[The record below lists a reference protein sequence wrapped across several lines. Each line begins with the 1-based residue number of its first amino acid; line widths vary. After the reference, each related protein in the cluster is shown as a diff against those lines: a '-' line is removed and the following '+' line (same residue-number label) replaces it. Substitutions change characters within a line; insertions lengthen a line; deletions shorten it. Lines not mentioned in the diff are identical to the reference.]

1 MRKRKTSPKLMG
13 SVMEISAALP
23 AFVITL
29 REGFEA
35 ALVVGIVLAC
45 LAKAQQM
52 SLQKWVYGGI
62 GAGLGA
68 SVLVGWGLWG
78 LLLQVATTDGAYAPV
93 FKQILEGSFGVVAIA
108 MLSWMLIWMTRQAK
122 SLKSDVEGAL
132 QAALQDRET
141 AAWAVF
147 SLIFIAVLRE
157 GFETVIFIVAQFQGG
172 WLPPSLGAMAGLT
185 VATVLGFL
193 LFALGVRLNIKLFF
207 QVMGIFLLLII
218 AGLVVGVLKHI
229 DAAIALFAQIQTQ
242 YQALCISPAPACV
255 LGIQL
260 WDLSETLPDKQF
272 PGILLKSLLGYRQKI
287 YLAQAIAYV
296 LFLSSVGTLYLYSL
310 GLFRRPDVPSV
321 KQP

>member
-1 MRKRKTSPKLMG
+1 
-13 SVMEISAALP
+13 MEISAALP

-78 LLLQVATTDGAYAPV
+78 LLLQVATADGAYAPV

>member
-1 MRKRKTSPKLMG
+1 MEPMRQ
-13 SVMEISAALP
+13 
-23 AFVITL
+23 F
-29 REGFEA
+29 
-35 ALVVGIVLAC
+35 
-45 LAKAQQM
+45 
-52 SLQKWVYGGI
+52 
-62 GAGLGA
+62 
-68 SVLVGWGLWG
+68 
-78 LLLQVATTDGAYAPV
+78 

-310 GLFRRPDVPSV
+310 GLFRRLDVPSV

>member
-1 MRKRKTSPKLMG
+1 MD
-13 SVMEISAALP
+13 ISAALP

-45 LAKAQQM
+45 LAKAQQTQ
-52 SLQKWVYGGI
+52 LQRWVYGGI
-62 GAGLGA
+62 FAGLGA

-78 LLLQVATTDGAYAPV
+78 LLLRLTTGDGVYTPV
-93 FKQILEGSFGVVAIA
+93 LKQILEGSFGVVAIA

-122 SLKSDVEGAL
+122 SLKSEVEGAL
-132 QAALQDRET
+132 QAALQETET

-172 WLPPSLGAMAGLT
+172 WLMPSLGAVSGLT
-185 VATVLGFL
+185 VATVLGVL
-193 LFALGVRLNIKLFF
+193 LFALGVRINVKLFF
-207 QVMGIFLLLII
+207 QVMGVLLLLII

-229 DAAIALFAQIQTQ
+229 DGAIAFFVQVQPQ
-242 YQALCISPAPACV
+242 YQALCISPAASCV

-260 WDLSETLPDKQF
+260 WDWSEILPDKQF
-272 PGILLKSLLGYRQKI
+272 PGILLKSLLGYRQKM

-296 LFLSSVGTLYLYSL
+296 LFLGSVGTVYLYSL
-310 GLFRRPDVPSV
+310 GLLRKPPQAS
-321 KQP
+321 